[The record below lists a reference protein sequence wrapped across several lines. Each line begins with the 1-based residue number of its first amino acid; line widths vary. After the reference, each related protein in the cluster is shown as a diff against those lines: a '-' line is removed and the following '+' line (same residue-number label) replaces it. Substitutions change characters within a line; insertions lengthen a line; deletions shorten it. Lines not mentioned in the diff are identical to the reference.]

1 MRCAYLMGMLI
12 LAGCASDK
20 LASAPPA
27 GVNFAGR
34 WQLNLADSDDPQR
47 VLAAQLGGVTANGAT
62 PARKQPASSQS
73 SRAGMAGMMGP
84 SSPGVAVLD
93 ESLRWP
99 GKIVIIQQTGGVVTF
114 DSDGGVRVCRPGA
127 APGQHQHPKEDPY
140 HGRENM
146 GRGDVPPPR
155 CGWEDRTL
163 VVQSGDPEDQQ
174 PPYEQR
180 FSMSDDGTRLVEL
193 VLFKNG
199 RSAGYTATREW
210 ERQAAP

>member
-20 LASAPPA
+20 LATSPPA

-62 PARKQPASSQS
+62 PTRRQPVSSQS
-73 SRAGMAGMMGP
+73 TRGLLAPMT
-84 SSPGVAVLD
+84 PGVAALD

-99 GKIVIIQQTGGVVTF
+99 GRTVTIQQTGGVVTF

-127 APGQHQHPKEDPY
+127 EHQRPKADPS

-146 GRGDVPPPR
+146 GRGDVPPPV
-155 CGWEDRTL
+155 CGWDERTL
-163 VVQSGDPEDQQ
+163 VVQSADPEDAH

-180 FSMSDDGTRLVEL
+180 FSMSEDGTRLVEL